1 MRVTSFP
8 LGPIETNSY
17 ILDDGTSALSI
28 DVGGD
33 PAPILEFLAKEKL
46 TLLATII
53 THQHFDHL
61 YGVHA
66 LQEKLGTP
74 CYCPKGDAPIEE
86 TESTK
91 GGLWGLPKVPDFKK
105 DYLPDGE
112 DAIGP
117 FHFKILPTPGHTP
130 GGVSFYFPDAKCV
143 FTGDSLFYRS
153 MGRTDFPFGDHEKLI
168 KGIRENLFTLPNDT
182 TVYPGHG
189 PQSNIGEESLENPFI
204 GGQAV

>member
-17 ILDDGTSALSI
+17 ILDDGKNALSI

-33 PAPILEFLAKEKL
+33 PAPILDFLSRENL
-46 TLLATII
+46 TL
-53 THQHFDHL
+53 
-61 YGVHA
+61 
-66 LQEKLGTP
+66 
-74 CYCPKGDAPIEE
+74 
-86 TESTK
+86 
-91 GGLWGLPKVPDFKK
+91 
-105 DYLPDGE
+105 LPDGE
-112 DAIGP
+112 DTIGP

-130 GGVSFYFPDAKCV
+130 GGVSFYFPDAKSV

-168 KGIRENLFTLPNDT
+168 KGIRDNLFTLPPDT

-204 GGQAV
+204 GEGSAR